1 MIGTIFNYLMN
12 GLTMGA
18 IYALLAIG
26 VTVVYKS
33 MGMMNVAHANTVMLS
48 AFATLMLYN
57 ATNSLVIACIVG
69 IVVMG
74 CFGFLLERF
83 IYRRVNYDSFT
94 NLMLQRSACRSSW
107 SMPPGQSGA
116 LIPILSLRS
125 FRFARSP

>member
-57 ATNSLVIACIVG
+57 ATNSLVIA
-69 IVVMG
+69 
-74 CFGFLLERF
+74 
-83 IYRRVNYDSFT
+83 N
-94 NLMLQRSACRSSW
+94 
-107 SMPPGQSGA
+107 
-116 LIPILSLRS
+116 ILT
-125 FRFARSP
+125 ARKTMAYTI